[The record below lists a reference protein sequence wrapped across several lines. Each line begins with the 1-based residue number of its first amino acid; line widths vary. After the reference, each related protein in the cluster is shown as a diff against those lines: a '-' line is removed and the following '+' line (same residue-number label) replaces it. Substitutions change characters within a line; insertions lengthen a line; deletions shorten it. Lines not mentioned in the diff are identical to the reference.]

1 MFQSSLLVYLLI
13 STSAGGDPVKASLEV
28 LRFSYFFFK
37 ALTGRLAASH
47 LDRAY
52 HYTMR
57 GCFDVTCLSENRA
70 RPAALTANSQRGSNL
85 IGAGGI

>member
-1 MFQSSLLVYLLI
+1 M
-13 STSAGGDPVKASLEV
+13 KASLEV
-28 LRFSYFFFK
+28 LKVFFYSQV
-37 ALTGRLAASH
+37 LEGRLAASH

-70 RPAALTANSQRGSNL
+70 RPDAPAANSQRGSNL